1 MVPGAN
7 SELRP
12 AHVDRVLPTLEPSVV
27 LVQME
32 IPPETVARAAALGQG
47 AGARVLL
54 DPAPVPASLSD
65 ALMTN
70 VDLLLPNE
78 GELATLTGLPVESV
92 DAAARAAATLRC
104 RGVRAV
110 VVKRGSHRALVVD
123 AKSARSVPAP
133 RVDVIDTTGA
143 GDCFDGALA
152 VALVEGRTLDD
163 AVRFAT
169 HAAALACARLG
180 AQSAQPTR
188 AEVERLCTG

>member
-133 RVDVIDTTGA
+133 RVDVIDTTW
-143 GDCFDGALA
+143 
-152 VALVEGRTLDD
+152 
-163 AVRFAT
+163 
-169 HAAALACARLG
+169 
-180 AQSAQPTR
+180 
-188 AEVERLCTG
+188 LCTGMLVCCTALGFSSVGPFLAPVILVAVVAAGIVSRPRRYRVATP